1 MGSKTNPFF
10 ELVAARL
17 EAGRQEYGDR
27 SFERK
32 GEELIDEIIEELA
45 DVCGWSYIL
54 FDRLQKLREKIAK
67 LEGKS

>member
-1 MGSKTNPFF
+1 MGNKSNPFF

-17 EAGRQEYGDR
+17 EAGRKEYGDR

>member
-1 MGSKTNPFF
+1 MRNKPNPFF

-54 FDRLQKLREKIAK
+54 FDRLQKTT
-67 LEGKS
+67 GKDRKF